1 MTNGVKKVPELRF
14 PEFSEEWE
22 EKILDEVSTFSKGKG
37 ISKNDLSKDGTP
49 CILYGELYTTY
60 DFIINKIK
68 SKTLLDTKNLVKGK
82 KNQVL
87 IPSSGETPL
96 DIATAAVI
104 NTTEDILL
112 GGDINVLTPVQK
124 YDGNFISLSINGKN
138 KSNLSKY
145 AQGKSV
151 VHLYNND
158 IKKLKI
164 KFPVK
169 KSEQRKIGEFF
180 SKLDRQIELEE
191 QKLAK
196 LEEQKKGYMQ
206 KIFTQELKFKNSQ
219 LENIKWS
226 YKTLEELNSFFTDG
240 NYGESYP
247 KSEDM
252 SDKNDGVAFLRGSN
266 LKKGKITLEDANYI
280 SKKKHSELTTGHLFL
295 DDIVI
300 AVRGSLGAVGYVN
313 ENMVGNNINSQL
325 AIIRTSNSLLYGKY
339 LLYYLMSNQGKKEL
353 LSRVTGTALKQLPI
367 KQIKQIKVPVPK
379 LHEQYKIAN
388 FLSELDNLIDN
399 QTEKIELLKERKN
412 GFLQKMF
419 V

>member
-1 MTNGVKKVPELRF
+1 MMTNELENEPKLRF
-14 PEFSEEWE
+14 PEFNEEWE

-104 NTTEDILL
+104 NTTEDMLL

-124 YDGNFISLSINGKN
+124 YDGKFISLSINGKN

-169 KSEQRKIGEFF
+169 NSEQRKIGDFF

-191 QKLAK
+191 QKLEK

-206 KIFTQELKFKNSQ
+206 KIFSQELRFKDGNGNNYSEWIKTNLKF
-219 LENIKWS
+219 LVS
-226 YKTLEELNSFFTDG
+226 YKNGKGYEKEVVQNGKYNIINLNSISTKGMLKDSGKYTDF
-240 NYGESYP
+240 
-247 KSEDM
+247 EDITLK
-252 SDKNDGVAFLRGSN
+252 KNDLIMILSDVAKGN
-266 LKKGKITLEDANYI
+266 LIGKT
-280 SKKKHSELTTGHLFL
+280 
-295 DDIVI
+295 
-300 AVRGSLGAVGYVN
+300 
-313 ENMVGNNINSQL
+313 
-325 AIIRTSNSLLYGKY
+325 AIIDQDDKY
-339 LLYYLMSNQGKKEL
+339 LLNQRVASLRIKDESTSNVLFIYYFINYFRQYFINMS
-353 LSRVTGTALKQLPI
+353 TGMSQLNINKSTVEDFLIYLPYIEEQDKIGNFFSNLDKSIIKQL
-367 KQIKQIKVPVPK
+367 
-379 LHEQYKIAN
+379 
-388 FLSELDNLIDN
+388 D
-399 QTEKIELLKERKN
+399 KIELLKERKK

>member
-1 MTNGVKKVPELRF
+1 MTNELENEPKLRF
-14 PEFSEEWE
+14 PEFNEEWE

-104 NTTEDILL
+104 NTTEDMLL

-124 YDGNFISLSINGKN
+124 YDGKFISLSINGKN

-169 KSEQRKIGEFF
+169 NSEQRKIGDFF

-206 KIFTQELKFKNSQ
+206 KIFSQELRFKDENGQEYPAWINKKLGDIGKVSMNKRIYKNETSINGEIPFYKIGTFGKEAENFISREKFEEYKNKYPYPEKGDILISASGSIGRTIEYDGEEAYYQ
-219 LENIKWS
+219 DSNIVWLDHNDEVLNIFLKYIYSVIKWS
-226 YKTLEELNSFFTDG
+226 GIEGTTIKRLYNKDILNTKIDLPVIKEQEKIGNFF
-240 NYGESYP
+240 
-247 KSEDM
+247 
-252 SDKNDGVAFLRGSN
+252 
-266 LKKGKITLEDANYI
+266 GKIDDSIEKQS
-280 SKKKHSELTTGHLFL
+280 SKIG
-295 DDIVI
+295 V
-300 AVRGSLGAVGYVN
+300 
-313 ENMVGNNINSQL
+313 
-325 AIIRTSNSLLYGKY
+325 
-339 LLYYLMSNQGKKEL
+339 
-353 LSRVTGTALKQLPI
+353 LKQ
-367 KQIKQIKVPVPK
+367 
-379 LHEQYKIAN
+379 
-388 FLSELDNLIDN
+388 
-399 QTEKIELLKERKN
+399 RKK